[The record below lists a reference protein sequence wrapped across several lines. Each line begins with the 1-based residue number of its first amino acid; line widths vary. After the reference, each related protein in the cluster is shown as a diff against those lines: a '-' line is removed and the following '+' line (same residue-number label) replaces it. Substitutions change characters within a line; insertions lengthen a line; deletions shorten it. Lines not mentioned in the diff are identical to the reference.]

1 MAESPTATTFS
12 DSSETVSPAQANV
25 IASVAEYLDTE
36 TLSEL
41 DIYEGE
47 TTGVLYAATES
58 GYQRAEVSPSGLDVT
73 ADVSPTETLV
83 PVARI
88 EPDPGETI
96 SDAADSLSFAGD

>member
-1 MAESPTATTFS
+1 MAEIASETTFS
-12 DSSETVSPAQANV
+12 DSSEAISSAQASV

-36 TLSEL
+36 TLSGL

-58 GYQRAEVSPSGLDVT
+58 GYQRAEVGPSGLDVT

>member
-1 MAESPTATTFS
+1 MTEITSETTFP
-12 DSSETVSPAQANV
+12 DSSDTTSPAQASV
-25 IASVAEYLDTE
+25 IASVVECLDTE
-36 TLSEL
+36 TLSKL
-41 DIYEGE
+41 DIYEGD

-58 GYQRAEVSPSGLDVT
+58 GYQRAEVSPSGLDIT

-88 EPDPGETI
+88 EPDPGESI